1 LRFVALF
8 VSCTTIWEG
17 VEQGD
22 FYSLQGNNFRISDEF
37 MKRFGTFS
45 GVFTPSIL
53 TILGVIMY
61 LRFPTILGQAGLVYT
76 LGIIVVA
83 HIISVTTSLSLASL
97 ATDKTVKTGGTYFM
111 ISRSLGLPIGGT
123 LGIALYIGLSFSVS
137 LYILGFSESFLSVF
151 NIEPTLNNIRLA
163 GGTFLTLITI
173 VTFISTKLVLRTQF
187 FIMGAM
193 VLSLLSIFFG
203 QHEFAPSH
211 INMTPIANAA
221 PFMLLFGIFFPAVTG
236 FEAGVAMSG
245 DLKDAKKSLPLGA
258 ISAVAVGF
266 VIYVILAFFYA
277 YTVDANMLANDS
289 DILYKISLVP
299 ALVVAGI
306 WGATLSSAFGSILG
320 APRILQAIAMDK
332 MGHPLFAKGTKKNN
346 EPHNALILT
355 FVLAM
360 GGVLIGELDVIAR
373 VVSMFFI
380 TTYAFLNLA
389 SAIEKWSSTDFR
401 PAFKVPGVVSITG
414 ALAAFIVMILLDFLA
429 FAGAVVVMAGLFFY
443 LKRKQLALETGD
455 AWGSFWTNLAKHS
468 LLKLSREKV
477 EKRNWRPNIILF
489 SGGKQVRPHL
499 LDLGLSLTGKLGAL
513 TDFELIIP
521 GYKPRLPKVN
531 EKEDTAGKKPAYFE
545 RKFKSD
551 NLFEGIRDVTSIY
564 GFSGFEPN
572 MIMMGMSRDKKNAV
586 LLPKIISHLKKQNL
600 SAAILHYGEKAF
612 GKKACIDVWW
622 DGTGRHLDFAL
633 SMARFLT
640 HDVAWQDADIRVLT
654 VNFDTTLNERLYKD
668 INLLLSEKRINAEV
682 LVLGDNA
689 ILRNKW
695 EVLSTASTVA
705 DLVLMGLPSEAGN
718 ENWVLAA
725 HMEKLKGFTTSILLL
740 YASEEFDETT
750 LIIKQSTAKVTDAD
764 QHPALAALKPIPLAE
779 NSLLKARLL
788 QLETDLRNITDTF
801 LNQVINAAV
810 NRQLELSTQYT
821 DYVEGNI
828 RNLSKA
834 LEKVTDIKKQET
846 VDGFHQSFL
855 NFCTEFYE
863 KEAPKTKTAIHKI
876 LSSGIDEYFAK
887 SEHLLS
893 IAPEHFIISVTDSRK
908 NKETK
913 FNLPYAKLLKHLV
926 NQRLSPNLL
935 QQLYAFNH
943 HTLKNKA
950 QFKKSMLRVDA
961 WFVNRRKKQII
972 EEEYQ
977 LLDQQL
983 RNDVKVLLDLHHQHM
998 IAAQNKLYG
1007 FIREEVLALAE
1018 MLSKRD
1024 VKWQI
1029 RLMLRKNKEGE
1040 EENIRQFPGIWN
1052 ERTSILNN
1060 GIYLDAQVLSMNMR
1074 MRSALARFVERAQI
1088 TIQNNIVKPAEILLE
1103 NIQLGPHQTAEWK
1116 EVQLSDRL
1124 SLLNLFQETY
1134 GRMQE
1139 FAQRLSNKMQLS
1151 YIVAGEPGS
1160 QSPNQYEEKEVEP
1173 ARIAAYYLETR
1184 INEPLTARI
1193 VAIEDEL
1200 RQSIVDM
1207 REANSLLWF
1216 RLENW
1221 QKDTDIVHSEW
1232 EMKNFLEKLTAQL
1245 EGWHKLALQ
1254 RSEEL
1259 QQEVLSVT
1267 STAVSPLYSHVII
1280 QSEEKILSLMR
1291 AQKGRRFG
1299 VKLNKR
1305 FSKWKSKVNMLI
1317 VNLLYSSSDG
1327 LLLAR
1332 KYLRKE
1338 EQATTGIQQIM
1349 DVVDKQRPNRKTI
1362 TRIPAFYRTLFSS
1375 KSLINE
1381 DFLVPMAEEMT
1392 VFQNALKRHR
1402 EGLGGALMVTGVYGS
1417 GKSTL
1422 IRFAT
1427 KRYFKKDRIFTI
1439 TPTIGDV
1446 TLENWR
1452 GALQQSLGGGINND
1466 DIFEVLPIDSVVI
1479 IDDLELWWER
1489 LNEGYQI
1496 IDEIF
1501 RLVSKFGGK
1510 VMFVLGCNQFAF
1522 KQMGSTIP
1530 FHNHLIARIECKP
1543 FDTKKIQQLI
1553 MLRHKSSGFSFNYK
1567 NASEQGLLPIRMAS
1581 LFHSLFRYSQ
1591 GIPRVAMSLWLN
1603 SIQRN
1608 QQQTLYLT
1616 KPELPDTEIFR
1627 QLDKD
1632 WLIII
1637 SLFAQHKLM
1646 SIGKLSRVM
1655 RQEEKV
1661 TEDWILL
1668 LQNAGLLVAAEH
1680 GRYRLTPAIEPL
1692 LIDVCSEFGLI

>member
-1 LRFVALF
+1 
-8 VSCTTIWEG
+8 
-17 VEQGD
+17 
-22 FYSLQGNNFRISDEF
+22 

-61 LRFPTILGQAGLVYT
+61 LRFPTILGQAGLVNT

-137 LYILGFSESFLSVF
+137 LYILGFAESFLSVL

-163 GGTFLTLITI
+163 GTTFLII
-173 VTFISTKLVLRTQF
+173 VTILTLISTKLVLRTQF

-203 QHEFAPSH
+203 QHDFAPTH

-266 VIYVILAFFYA
+266 VLYVILAFFYA

-289 DILYKISLVP
+289 EILYKISLVP

-332 MGHPLFAKGTKKNN
+332 MSHSFFARGTRKNN
-346 EPHNALILT
+346 DPRNALFLT
-355 FVLAM
+355 FVLAL
-360 GGVLIGELDVIAR
+360 GGILIGELDVIAR

-389 SAIEKWSSTDFR
+389 SAIEKWSSSDFR
-401 PAFKVPGVVSITG
+401 PAFKVPGIVSIVG

-443 LKRKQLALETGD
+443 LKRKQLALESGD

-521 GYKPRLPKVN
+521 GYRPRLS
-531 EKEDTAGKKPAYFE
+531 KEDEKLDIAGKKPAYFE
-545 RKFKSD
+545 RKFHSD
-551 NLFEGIRDVTSIY
+551 SLYDGVHDVTSIY

-572 MIMMGMSRDKKNAV
+572 MIMMGLSRNNKNPD
-586 LLPKIISHLKKQNL
+586 LLPKIINHLKKRDL
-600 SAAILHYGEKAF
+600 GAAFLYYGEKAF
-612 GKKACIDVWW
+612 GKKQCIDIWW
-622 DGTGRHLDFAL
+622 DGSGRHLDFAL
-633 SMARFLT
+633 SLARFLT
-640 HDVAWQDADIRVLT
+640 LDADWQDADIRVLT
-654 VNFDTTLNERLYKD
+654 VNFDSTRNERFYKD
-668 INLLLSEKRINAEV
+668 IKLLLGEKRIDAEV
-682 LVLGDNA
+682 KVLGDNA
-689 ILRNKW
+689 LLRNKW
-695 EVLSTASTVA
+695 EVLSSASSGA
-705 DLVLMGLPSEAGN
+705 DLVLMGLSAKSAEDNRPFTT
-718 ENWVLAA
+718 
-725 HMEKLKGFTTSILLL
+725 HMEKLKDFKTSILLL
-740 YASEEFDETT
+740 VASGEFDETI
-750 LIIKQSTAKVTDAD
+750 LITGQSIEKTDGEKQTPDSTT
-764 QHPALAALKPIPLAE
+764 LKPFPLE
-779 NSLLKARLL
+779 EDSLLKARLL

-801 LNQVINAAV
+801 LNQVINPAV
-810 NRQLELSTQYT
+810 NLQIELSTQYS
-821 DYVEGNI
+821 DYLEGNI

-834 LEKVTDIKKQET
+834 LEKVTESKKLET
-846 VDGFHQSFL
+846 INGFHQSFL

-863 KEAPKTKTAIHKI
+863 KEAPKTKNAIHTV
-876 LSSGIDEYFAK
+876 LVSGIDEYFTK
-887 SEHLLS
+887 NEQLLS
-893 IAPEHFIISVTDSRK
+893 VAPENFILSVTDLKK
-908 NKETK
+908 NKEKK
-913 FNLPYAKLLKHLV
+913 FSLPYAKLLHRQVQQK
-926 NQRLSPNLL
+926 LSPNLL

-961 WFVNRRKKQII
+961 WFANKRKKQATA
-972 EEEYQ
+972 EENQ
-977 LLDQQL
+977 SLDQQL
-983 RNDVKVLLDLHHQHM
+983 QNDLRILLDLHHQH
-998 IAAQNKLYG
+998 IASARNTLYR

-1018 MLSKRD
+1018 RLSKRD

-1029 RLMLRKNKEGE
+1029 RLMLRKTKEGE
-1040 EENIRQFPGIWN
+1040 DDNIRQFPQIWN
-1052 ERTSILNN
+1052 ERTSVLNN

-1074 MRSALARFVERAQI
+1074 MRSVLARFIERAKASV
-1088 TIQNNIVKPAEILLE
+1088 QNNVIKPAEILLE

-1116 EVQLSDRL
+1116 EVRLSDRL
-1124 SLLNLFQETY
+1124 SLINLFQETH
-1134 GRMQE
+1134 GRLQE
-1139 FAQRLSNKMQLS
+1139 FTQRLSTKMHLS
-1151 YIVAGEPGS
+1151 FIVAGQPGS
-1160 QSPNQYEEKEVEP
+1160 QNPNQYEEKEVEP

-1184 INEPLTARI
+1184 INEPLTTRI
-1193 VAIEDEL
+1193 IAIEEEL
-1200 RQSIVDM
+1200 RQSILDM

-1259 QQEVLSVT
+1259 EKEVFSVI
-1267 STAVSPLYSHVII
+1267 SAAIAPLYSHVII
-1280 QSEEKILSLMR
+1280 QSEEKIQTLMR
-1291 AQKGRRFG
+1291 AQKGKRFG
-1299 VKLNKR
+1299 LKWNKR
-1305 FSKWKSKVNMLI
+1305 FSDWKSRVNMLI
-1317 VNLLYSSSDG
+1317 VDLLYRSSDG

-1332 KYLRKE
+1332 KYLRSE
-1338 EQATTGIQQIM
+1338 EQDTTGIRQIL
-1349 DVVDKQRPNRKTI
+1349 DVVDQQRPNRKTMAKV
-1362 TRIPAFYRTLFSS
+1362 PAFYRTLFSS

-1381 DFLVPMAEEMT
+1381 DFLVPMVDEMMI
-1392 VFQNALKRHR
+1392 FQNAIKRHR
-1402 EGLGGALMVTGVYGS
+1402 EGLGGAIMVTGVHGC

-1422 IRFAT
+1422 IRFAA
-1427 KRYFKKDRIFTI
+1427 KRFFKKDRVFTI
-1439 TPTIGDV
+1439 QPPIGEATI
-1446 TLENWR
+1446 ENWR

-1466 DIFEVLPIDSVVI
+1466 DIFEVLPIDSAVI
-1479 IDDLELWWER
+1479 IDDIELWWER
-1489 LNEGYQI
+1489 STAGYQI
-1496 IDEIF
+1496 LEDVV
-1501 RLVSKFGGK
+1501 RLIHKFGRK
-1510 VMFVLGCNQFAF
+1510 VIFVLGCNFFAF
-1522 KQMGSTIP
+1522 KQMGKGIP

-1543 FDTKKIQQLI
+1543 FDTKKIQELI

-1591 GIPRVAMSLWLN
+1591 GIPRIAMNGWLN
-1603 SIQRN
+1603 SIQRSR
-1608 QQQTLYLT
+1608 QQTLFLT
-1616 KPELPDTEIFR
+1616 KPEAPNTEIFS

-1637 SLFAQHKLM
+1637 SLFAQHKVM
-1646 SIGKLSRVM
+1646 GIGALSRVM
-1655 RQEEKV
+1655 KQDEDT
-1661 TEDWILL
+1661 TEHMITL
-1668 LQNAGLLVAAEH
+1668 LQNSGLLMTAEH
-1680 GRYRLTPAIEPL
+1680 GRYRLTPAIEPFL
-1692 LIDVCSEFGLI
+1692 LDVCVEFGLI

>member
-1 LRFVALF
+1 
-8 VSCTTIWEG
+8 
-17 VEQGD
+17 
-22 FYSLQGNNFRISDEF
+22 

-61 LRFPTILGQAGLVYT
+61 LRFPTILGQAGLVNT

-332 MGHPLFAKGTKKNN
+332 MGHPFFAKGTRKNN

-355 FVLAM
+355 FILAM

-389 SAIEKWSSTDFR
+389 SAIEKWSSSDFR
-401 PAFKVPGVVSITG
+401 PAFKVPGIVSIIG

-468 LLKLSREKV
+468 LLKLSHEKV
-477 EKRNWRPNIILF
+477 ERRNWRPNIILF

-513 TDFELIIP
+513 TDFEIIMP
-521 GYKPRLPKVN
+521 GYKPRLSKAN
-531 EKEDTAGKKPAYFE
+531 GNQIASSKKPAYFE
-545 RKFKSD
+545 RKFKSN

-572 MIMMGMSRDKKNAV
+572 MIMMGMSRDKKNAH
-586 LLPKIISHLKKQNL
+586 LLPEIINHLKKQDL
-600 SAAILHYGEKAF
+600 SAAILNYGEKAF
-612 GKKACIDVWW
+612 GKKECIDIWW
-622 DGTGRHLDFAL
+622 DGTGRHLDFSL
-633 SMARFLT
+633 SMARFLA
-640 HDVAWQDADIRVLT
+640 HDVEWQDADIRVLT
-654 VNFDTTLNERLYKD
+654 VNFDSTIKEQLYKD
-668 INLLLSEKRINAEV
+668 ISLLLNEKRINAEV

-689 ILRNKW
+689 IVRNKW
-695 EVLSTASTVA
+695 DVLCSASNAA
-705 DLVLMGLPSEAGN
+705 DLVLMGLPKEIGD
-718 ENWVLAA
+718 ETRDLAA
-725 HMEKLKGFTTSILLL
+725 HMEKLKDFKTSILLL
-740 YASEEFDETT
+740 HASMEFDEIT
-750 LIIKQSTAKVTDAD
+750 LMVKKSTAPATQTDQQPGTD
-764 QHPALAALKPIPLAE
+764 ELKPIPLPD
-779 NSLLKARLL
+779 NSLLKTRLI

-801 LNQVINAAV
+801 LNQVINAAI

-821 DYVEGNI
+821 DYVEGSI

-834 LEKVTDIKKQET
+834 LEKVTDSKKQDT
-846 VDGFHQSFL
+846 VVGFHQSFL

-863 KEAPKTKTAIHKI
+863 KEAPKAKTAIHKI

-887 SEHLLS
+887 TEHLLS
-893 IAPEHFIISVTDSRK
+893 LAPEQFILTVNDAVK
-908 NKETK
+908 NKERK
-913 FNLPYAKLLKHLV
+913 INLPYAKLLHRMV
-926 NQRLSPNLL
+926 HQRLSPNLL
-935 QQLYAFNH
+935 QQLYGFNH

-961 WFVNRRKKQII
+961 WFVSRSRKQITV
-972 EEEYQ
+972 EEYQ
-977 LLDQQL
+977 ILDQQL
-983 RNDVKVLLDLHHQHM
+983 NDDLRILLNLHHQHM
-998 IAAQNKLYG
+998 STARNKLYG
-1007 FIREEVLALAE
+1007 FIREEVLRLAE
-1018 MLSKRD
+1018 ILSKRD

-1029 RLMLRKNKEGE
+1029 RLMLRKTKEGE
-1040 EENIRQFPGIWN
+1040 EENIRQFPGIWS

-1074 MRSALARFVERAQI
+1074 MRSALARFVERAQA
-1088 TIQNNIVKPAEILLE
+1088 TIHNNVVKPAEIMLE
-1103 NIQLGPHQTAEWK
+1103 NIRLGPHQTATWK

-1134 GRMQE
+1134 GRIHE
-1139 FAQRLSNKMQLS
+1139 FTQRLSNKMQLS
-1151 YIVAGEPGS
+1151 YIVTGEPGS

-1184 INEPLTARI
+1184 INEPLTVRI
-1193 VAIEDEL
+1193 NAIEDEL

-1245 EGWHKLALQ
+1245 EGWHKLAIQ

-1259 QQEVLSVT
+1259 QQEVLSAT
-1267 STAVSPLYSHVII
+1267 PSAVSPLYSHVII

-1299 VKLNKR
+1299 IKLNKR

-1332 KYLRKE
+1332 KYLRQE
-1338 EQATTGIQQIM
+1338 EQTTTGIQQIL
-1349 DVVDKQRPNRKTI
+1349 DVVDKLRPNRKTLS
-1362 TRIPAFYRTLFSS
+1362 RIPAFYRTLFSS

-1381 DFLVPMAEEMT
+1381 DFLVPMNQEMT

-1402 EGLGGALMVTGVYGS
+1402 EGLGGAIMISGVYGA
-1417 GKSTL
+1417 GKSTF

-1427 KRYFKKDRIFTI
+1427 RRYFKKDRVFTI
-1439 TPTIGDV
+1439 QPTTGEATI
-1446 TLENWR
+1446 ENWR
-1452 GALQQSLGGGINND
+1452 LALQQSLGGGLHND
-1466 DIFEVLPIDSVVI
+1466 DIFEVLPVDSVII

-1489 LNEGYQI
+1489 SLQGYQVVN
-1496 IDEIF
+1496 EIF
-1501 RLVSKFGGK
+1501 RLVSLFGPK

-1522 KQMGSTIP
+1522 KQMAGTIA
-1530 FHNHLIARIECKP
+1530 FHNHLLARIECKP
-1543 FDTKKIQQLI
+1543 FDTKRIQELI
-1553 MLRHKSSGFSFNYK
+1553 MLRHRSSGFSFNYK
-1567 NASEQGLLPIRMAS
+1567 NASEQGILPIRMAS

-1591 GIPRVAMSLWLN
+1591 GIPRVAMSGWLN
-1603 SIQRN
+1603 SIQRAR
-1608 QQQTLYLT
+1608 QQTLYLA

-1627 QLDKD
+1627 KLDKD

-1646 SIGKLSRVM
+1646 TIGTLARVL
-1655 RQEEKV
+1655 RQN
-1661 TEDWILL
+1661 EDETKQVISLL
-1668 LQNAGLLVAAEH
+1668 MNAGLLVLAEH
-1680 GRYRLTPAIEPL
+1680 SSYRLTPAIEPL
-1692 LIDVCSEFGLI
+1692 LIDVCLEFGLI